1 MFQKEKLKQPAFL
14 VAGVLFT
21 LIALVS
27 LAALLV
33 LKSKADSALQEVNTG
48 SADPVFDSIIVSDAS
63 RSGDI
68 GPAGSGTGFTPN
80 EGTTKTIYVRGQV
93 TEPNGCNDLKNIVV
107 TVYNSGA
114 PEQAACSLDMNVC
127 YQKTLLPADFDP
139 GCAVGVN
146 TVTFET
152 SFLVANFVN
161 PTDAGSPYGP
171 DGDNSVW
178 YANGRA
184 TDNGDLSGE
193 YSSLDADF
201 TVNSLAAFSVPN
213 AINYGSLGLG
223 NTSDAVTLAFTNTG
237 NRDVD
242 ADVIASTQNP
252 LVGDM
257 TSNLPGFATIAASAV
272 NYSMVSG
279 FAYGSPDATAVSKD
293 DSTNLAL
300 NLVQQT
306 EDSTPTQVDSF
317 WRMQMPTS
325 GVNGTYSNVLVFTAK
340 TSSGGGGGTCNNN
353 NICEPPGET
362 AQNCAAD
369 CSGGQQGEGFTPLG
383 SIDLSAGGT
392 NQLGTITQ
400 VGNTSYVMNM
410 NDSVLTS
417 INTTD
422 ITSPVVVS
430 FVNSD
435 PVNNY
440 SASAMVVNNGYAYI
454 VTGAF
459 NSNFKIVD
467 VADPPNMTVSSALT
481 AVNGG
486 GIQDVAVTSDGNH
499 AVILLQSA
507 TSNNFKII
515 DTTNKT
521 SPSVVGGSTMTIP
534 EYTWHVEIRGSY
546 AYVYSFNYTAGEGY
560 ITVVDIS
567 TPSSPTVAGT
577 YTTTMRNSAD
587 FLLSNDGNYA
597 ILVGS
602 NGANSVEIVSISN
615 PSSMSLVKS
624 ISING
629 NYVTDAAVV
638 GTKLYVSDSQEGV
651 ATNVTTIDF
660 STPANATIV
669 DSVIVSTLGMRYWL
683 SVDANYIYLSGQDNG
698 IFNTMSSALSPH
710 ISSLSQTTSQS
721 GTLPYTLVINGTN
734 FTGSSVVKWGAAS
747 VATDYVGPTVL
758 EALLSE
764 SQLNPVG
771 TFDITVHDPETLKTS
786 NAMQYEV
793 TPAM

>member
-1 MFQKEKLKQPAFL
+1 MFQKENLKQPAFL

-93 TEPNGCNDLKNIVV
+93 TEQNGCNDLKDIVV

-114 PEQAACSLDMNVC
+114 LEQAACTPDMNDC
-127 YQKTLLPADFDP
+127 YRKTLLPADLDP
-139 GCAVGVN
+139 GCGVGVN

-171 DGDNSVW
+171 DGDDTVW
-178 YANGRA
+178 LANGRA

-193 YSSLDADF
+193 YSALSADF
-201 TVNSLAAFSVPN
+201 TVNSMAAFSVPN
-213 AINYGSLGLG
+213 AINYGALGLG
-223 NTSDAVTLAFTNTG
+223 AVSNPVTLTFTNTG

-242 ADVIASTQNP
+242 ADVIASTQAP
-252 LVGDM
+252 LIGDM
-257 TSNLPGFATIAASAV
+257 TSSLSGFANIAASAV
-272 NYSMVSG
+272 NYSTVSD
-279 FAYGSPDATAVSKD
+279 FEYGDPDATAVSKD
-293 DSTNLAL
+293 DSTDLAL

-340 TSSGGGGGTCNNN
+340 TSSGGGGMCNNN
-353 NICEPPGET
+353 RICEPPRET
-362 AQNCAAD
+362 VLNCPSD
-369 CSGGQQGEGFTPLG
+369 CTGGQQGEGFTPLG
-383 SIDLSAGGT
+383 SIDLSAGGD

-400 VGNTSYVMNM
+400 VGNTSYVMNL
-410 NDSVLTS
+410 NDTVLTS
-417 INTTD
+417 IDSTN
-422 ITSPVVVS
+422 IASPVVIS
-430 FVNSD
+430 SVNSD

-440 SASAMVVNNGYAYI
+440 AASAMVVNNGYAYI

-467 VADPPNMTVSSALT
+467 VSDPADMTVSSALT
-481 AVNGG
+481 AVSGG
-486 GIQDVAVTSDGNH
+486 GLQDVAVTSDGNH

-507 TSNNFKII
+507 TSNNFRII

-534 EYTWHVEIRGSY
+534 EYTWHVEIRGNY
-546 AYVYSFNYTAGEGY
+546 AYVYSFNYTVGEGY

-651 ATNVTTIDF
+651 ATNITTIDF
-660 STPANATIV
+660 GIPANASVV
-669 DSVIVSTLGMRYWL
+669 DSVNVSTLGKRYWL
-683 SVDANYIYLSGQDNG
+683 SADASYIYLSGQDNG
-698 IFNTMSSALSPH
+698 LYNTMSSALSPH
-710 ISSLSQTTSQS
+710 IGSLSQTTSQS
-721 GTLPYTLVINGTN
+721 GTLPFTLIVNGTG
-734 FTGSSVVKWGAAS
+734 FTANSVVKWDTTS
-747 VATDYVGPTVL
+747 VGTVYIGPTEI
-758 EALLSE
+758 EALLTSD
-764 SQLNPVG
+764 QLNPVG
-771 TFDITVHDPETLKTS
+771 TFDITVHDTTTLKTS
-786 NAMQYEV
+786 NALQYEV